1 MTSEPRQ
8 ASTDSESV
16 TPASSPAQ
24 TGSAQSF
31 SSVDWAGLVS
41 LVQAGGEAGLEQL
54 YKVFSRGL
62 RYYLARQMG
71 GQDFED
77 KMNEIFL
84 VTVRAI
90 RNGEI
95 RQPECLPGF
104 IRTVAHRQI
113 AGYIEDRVHAR
124 RREAD
129 ISFGSYVVDRHLTPE
144 QEALLREKAEI
155 MKKALGML
163 KPRQREILVR
173 FYLQE
178 EQPEDICRQMNLT
191 ATQFRLIKSRAKA
204 AFGAH
209 GKKALA
215 STERSSALRTAA

>member
-8 ASTDSESV
+8 ASTGTESV
-16 TPASSPAQ
+16 TPVSSPAQ
-24 TGSAQSF
+24 TVSAK
-31 SSVDWAGLVS
+31 SSSNVDWAALVS

-54 YKVFSRGL
+54 YQVFSRGL

-129 ISFGSYVVDRHLTPE
+129 ISFGSYVADRHLTPE
-144 QEALLREKAEI
+144 QQALLREKAEI
-155 MKKALGML
+155 MKRALGML
-163 KPRQREILVR
+163 KPRQPEILVR

-178 EQPEDICRQMNLT
+178 QQPEDICRQMNLT

-204 AFGAH
+204 AFGEH

-215 STERSSALRTAA
+215 KTERSCEVRTAA